1 MRAPLWVIGGAVAVG
16 LVATPAAGATGEVDL
31 EHLEPEGSL
40 DALANDALEYPRR
53 YDFVV
58 DFGEALEHPRRGDF
72 VVDLE
77 PGRPVALAR
86 PAVERVTGEGE
97 LIVADDG
104 EELTFGADV
113 FFAFDEAV
121 LTPTARETLDDLA
134 GEIEERADA
143 SGAMQVVGHT
153 DSVGEPGYNQ
163 TLSEQRAQAVADY
176 LVGEL
181 GLGDV
186 DLTVAGRGEAEPV
199 APNETADGEDNPE
212 GRARNRRVEL
222 TFER

>member
-1 MRAPLWVIGGAVAVG
+1 MTRSRDVVAAATASVLALVAVPAGAAGSDPLDRLDDVPREYLDEPAAHGFVRELEPTVRG
-16 LVATPAAGATGEVDL
+16 LDADTGTVAGDVATVTG
-31 EHLEPEGSL
+31 
-40 DALANDALEYPRR
+40 
-53 YDFVV
+53 VV
-58 DFGEALEHPRRGDF
+58 EQ
-72 VVDLE
+72 
-77 PGRPVALAR
+77 
-86 PAVERVTGEGE
+86 VTGEGD

-134 GEIEERADA
+134 GDIEERADA

-153 DSVGEPGYNQ
+153 DSVGEPDYNQ